1 MYYVGVDLGQ
11 KRDHTAIVVVEKLE
25 AHRPWNSV
33 EFLGLRVRL
42 AERIALGTPYTAVV
56 ERVRR
61 IVRSQEL
68 DGNCILAV
76 DATGVGTP
84 VVDLMRRS
92 GMGCEISAIS
102 ITGSGKPVLSG
113 NVWNVPKVDLWGA
126 LAVVLERDEIKFA
139 HDLPTIGALTKELEE
154 LQLATGSAR
163 AGQKDDLAMAL
174 ALAVWKASRHGFG
187 ITGGGESVSHYDAV
201 LKFHCRMG

>member
-1 MYYVGVDLGQ
+1 MFYIGVDLGQ

-61 IVRSQEL
+61 
-68 DGNCILAV
+68 
-76 DATGVGTP
+76 T
-84 VVDLMRRS
+84 

-139 HDLPTIGALTKELEE
+139 HDLPTIGALTKELE
-154 LQLATGSAR
+154 
-163 AGQKDDLAMAL
+163 
-174 ALAVWKASRHGFG
+174 
-187 ITGGGESVSHYDAV
+187 
-201 LKFHCRMG
+201 